1 MSGPMPTPIVSVIPP
16 HLDTATVHWLATV
29 STAGLRG
36 MRRHSTYLLRHQA
49 TGREVRHAIELR
61 LQAIEFVLQERG
73 PLAERIRS
81 AAALMEARKRE
92 LDEARAAEQRARLAY
107 EASICA
113 HLHLQG
119 MQDTIIE
126 ETA

>member
-1 MSGPMPTPIVSVIPP
+1 MPTPIVSVIPP
-16 HLDTATVHWLATV
+16 HLDSTTVHWLATV
-29 STAGLRG
+29 STAGLHG
-36 MRRHSTYLLRHQA
+36 MRRHTGHELKHVARH
-49 TGREVRHAIELR
+49 REERHALELR
-61 LQAIEFVLQERG
+61 LQEIEFVLQERG

-119 MQDTIIE
+119 MQDTITE

>member
-16 HLDTATVHWLATV
+16 HLDSATVRWLADV
-29 STAGLRG
+29 STAGLHG
-36 MRRHSTYLLRHQA
+36 MRRHAKHELKHNA
-49 TGREVRHAIELR
+49 KHREERHALELR
-61 LQAIEFVLQERG
+61 LQEIEFVLQERG
-73 PLAERIRS
+73 PLAQRIRS

-107 EASICA
+107 EAAICA

-119 MQDTIIE
+119 MQDTITE